1 MIDLNKLTNELK
13 RDEGLRLKPYY
24 DTMGVLTIGYGRS
37 LEKGITEAEATYL
50 LSNDIQS
57 AIEDAGKF
65 EWFEGLSP
73 VRKHVILNML
83 FNLGLGRFKTF
94 KKMIRAIEISYF
106 KRAALELLDS
116 RYANQ
121 VGNRVLRLSKMLEN
135 GD

>member
-73 VRKHVILNML
+73 VRKHVILNMI

-121 VGNRVLRLSKMLEN
+121 VGNRAIRLSKMLEN

>member
-57 AIEDAGKF
+57 AIEDASKF

-73 VRKHVILNML
+73 VRKHVILNMI

-121 VGNRVLRLSKMLEN
+121 VGNRALRLSKMLEN